1 MDNSIKLYP
10 STSQQ
15 YINNAWQAITT
26 AIYQNGEWIDLW
38 NGELYML
45 GDEYINVTG
54 GWDVYCSG
62 GLGTI
67 KKGLDSITVSK
78 SGVAAG
84 TTSAVPVNSID
95 LTQFKTLKFNIT
107 NHYASSNSSNS
118 RNRVY
123 VCPDLNVQNNVASL
137 TLTHGG
143 SIGENSIDVSDLTGS
158 YYILFSVYTYTSDF
172 SGSLTFNKVWL
183 E

>member
-1 MDNSIKLYP
+1 MDNSIQLYP

-45 GDEYINVTG
+45 GDEYNNVTG

-67 KKGLDSITVSK
+67 NKGLDSITVSK

-107 NHYASSNSSNS
+107 NNYASSNSSNS
-118 RNRVY
+118 RNRIY
-123 VCPDLNVQNNVASL
+123 VCPDLDVRHNVASL
-137 TLTHGG
+137 TPAHGATG
-143 SIGENSIDVSDLTGS
+143 AMSIDVSDLIGS
-158 YYILFSVYTYTSDF
+158 YYILFAVYTFNSDF